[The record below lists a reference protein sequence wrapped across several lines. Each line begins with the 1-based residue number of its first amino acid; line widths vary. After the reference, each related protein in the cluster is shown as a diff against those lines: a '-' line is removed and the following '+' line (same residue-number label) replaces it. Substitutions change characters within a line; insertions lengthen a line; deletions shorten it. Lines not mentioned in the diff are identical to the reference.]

1 MGKLFVIFSAFC
13 FGASNAYWKKAIAGT
28 PFMLVIFFRGM
39 ITTTLFGIVWLL
51 ASEFN
56 FFSAYILNTSS
67 FTSLQLFYTFSISIF
82 SGFGLLFFVKSMQYE
97 KVSIVVPLSS
107 VNIFSI
113 LTATF
118 LLHEA
123 WQQVYTISIGLTIVG
138 VWLIFVN
145 NPKTTSAHNFKGSLY
160 TSLLASFFWGISY
173 ALFKLPIKWV
183 GALPFSFILEFSTTI
198 FALMS
203 ILFNGSFKQLF
214 KKAYFKTAHH
224 YFILAILL
232 AGGTFF
238 INLALIDTPITAINI
253 LSNTSQL
260 VALLFAYLLY
270 QEKLVLKQWIG
281 VLAIFSAIVLISLL

>member
-1 MGKLFVIFSAFC
+1 MGVLFVILSAIS
-13 FGASNAYWKKAIAGT
+13 FGISNAFWKKAIAET
-28 PFMLVIFFRGM
+28 PFILVIFFRGV
-39 ITTTLFGIVWLL
+39 ITTTLFGVVWLL
-51 ASEFN
+51 ASKYN
-56 FFSAYILNTSS
+56 FFSTYIVNASN
-67 FTSLQLFYTFSISIF
+67 FTSLQLFYTFTICFF
-82 SGFGLLFFVKSMQYE
+82 SGFGLLFFVRSMQYE

-123 WQQVYTISIGLTIVG
+123 WQPVYTIGIGLTIVG
-138 VWLIFVN
+138 VWLVFAN
-145 NPKTTSAHNFKGSLY
+145 NQKTTSVRNFKGSLY

-173 ALFKLPIKWV
+173 ALFKIPIKWV
-183 GALPFSFILEFSTTI
+183 GALTFSFILELSITF
-198 FALMS
+198 FALVTA
-203 ILFNGSFKQLF
+203 IVNGTITEIF
-214 KKAYFKTAHH
+214 KKEHFKTAHH

-238 INLALIDTPITAINI
+238 INLALINTPITAINI

-270 QEKLVLKQWIG
+270 QEKLLLKQWIG
-281 VLAIFSAIVLISLL
+281 VLAILTAIVLISIL

>member
-1 MGKLFVIFSAFC
+1 MGKLFALVSACC
-13 FGASNAYWKKAIAGT
+13 FGCSNAYWKKATAET
-28 PFMLVIFFRGM
+28 PFILVIFFRGM
-39 ITTTLFGIVWLL
+39 ITTTLFGIVWFL
-51 ASEFN
+51 ARKYN
-56 FFSAYILNTSS
+56 YFSSYIVNTSNI
-67 FTSLQLFYTFSISIF
+67 TSLQLFYTFSICIF
-82 SGFGLLFFVKSMQYE
+82 SGFGLMFFVRSMQYE

-123 WQQVYTISIGLTIVG
+123 WQPVYNFSIGLTIVG

-145 NPKTTSAHNFKGSLY
+145 DQKPTSGSNFKGSLY

-183 GALPFSFILEFSTTI
+183 GAFPFSFILEFSITI
-198 FALMS
+198 FAL
-203 ILFNGSFKQLF
+203 IIIIFKGSSQQLF
-214 KKAYFKTAHH
+214 KKSYFKSAHH

-238 INLALIDTPITAINI
+238 VNLALIDTPITAINI

-270 QEKLVLKQWIG
+270 QEKLVLKQWFG
-281 VLAIFSAIVLISLL
+281 VLAILSAIVLISLL